1 MRSSAKIEDNVLK
14 LIGNTPI
21 VRLNK
26 IVEPSMARILAKLE
40 FLNPGGSVKDRIC
53 FAMIEDAE
61 KKGLLKPGST
71 IIEPTSGNT
80 GVGLAMISAVKGY
93 QCVFAMPDTMS
104 QERRALLKAYGAKL
118 VLTAG
123 KDGMSGAIKKAK
135 ELLEKTKNSFMP
147 QQFKNKANPEVHRRT
162 TAKEILDTTDGKIDV
177 FVSGVGTGG
186 TITGVGEVLKKQNP
200 DVRIIAVEP
209 KSSAVLSGGQV
220 GAHKIQG
227 IGAGFIPEVLNREII
242 DEVIKVDDENAFK
255 TSEELAKKEGLLVG
269 VSSGAAVWAAL
280 KVAKELDKEK
290 TVVVILSDRGER
302 YFSIV

>member
-1 MRSSAKIEDNVLK
+1 
-14 LIGNTPI
+14 
-21 VRLNK
+21 
-26 IVEPSMARILAKLE
+26 
-40 FLNPGGSVKDRIC
+40 
-53 FAMIEDAE
+53 
-61 KKGLLKPGST
+61 
-71 IIEPTSGNT
+71 
-80 GVGLAMISAVKGY
+80 
-93 QCVFAMPDTMS
+93 
-104 QERRALLKAYGAKL
+104 
-118 VLTAG
+118 
-123 KDGMSGAIKKAK
+123 MSGAIKKAK